1 MSDRNTESGESA
13 ERSRGRV
20 DPPGAGGSDTDGQSD
35 WTVPVEKLAV
45 MNRLGEVGAAGVEER
60 VAQLGIEEVVSE
72 QVKSGYVRPADA
84 DTQFDTGD
92 RVGVRVRLPGAPG
105 GYVLVLLPPASAN
118 RAAAMLLADADEDVA
133 TASEELARSAIT
145 ELGSMTS
152 SGFVDA
158 WANMFEERIDIATPE
173 PVANTEAEIVRAT
186 VEAGDD
192 LGIYIASQLHVPEY
206 GFDVSVYFLPDNR
219 TFLKILAQLDV
230 ETVSA

>member
-1 MSDRNTESGESA
+1 MSDRNTEATGEA
-13 ERSRGRV
+13 DRSRGRV
-20 DPPGAGGSDTDGQSD
+20 DPPGAAGGDDGSG

-45 MNRLGEVGAAGVEER
+45 MNRLGEVGGAGVEER
-60 VAQLGIEEVVSE
+60 VTQLGIDEVVSE
-72 QVKSGYVRPADA
+72 QVKSGYVRAEDA
-84 DTQFDTGD
+84 DTQFATGD

-145 ELGSMTS
+145 EFGSMTA

-173 PVANTEAEIVRAT
+173 PVANTEAAIVRAV

-206 GFDVSVYFLPDNR
+206 GFNVSVYFLPDNR

-230 ETVSA
+230 GSVSA